1 VHSSKIMTI
10 IEFDG
15 YAIGGLS
22 VGEPKEAMIKVLDF
36 LPEQLPKDKP
46 RYLMGVGTPSDLVEA
61 VERGNHDNICT

>member
-1 VHSSKIMTI
+1 M
-10 IEFDG
+10 
-15 YAIGGLS
+15 IGGLS

-61 VERGNHDNICT
+61 VERGIDNDNCID